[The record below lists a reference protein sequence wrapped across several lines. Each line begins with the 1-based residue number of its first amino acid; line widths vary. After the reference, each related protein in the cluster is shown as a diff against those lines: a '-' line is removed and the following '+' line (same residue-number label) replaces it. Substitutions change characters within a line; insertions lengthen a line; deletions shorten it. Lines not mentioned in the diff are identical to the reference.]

1 MQKVMIIG
9 LILIICMLSISASA
23 AEPDFFNQ
31 NGFVKMRTTAYC
43 CGTTT
48 ANGSAV
54 HFGGCAAAPEHMGDI
69 AIVYLPDGY
78 YVGMFECNDLG
89 GTEAIRTGK
98 VLDIYFPTLF
108 ECKEYMRLVG
118 TGKIYV
124 KYIHGNG

>member
-1 MQKVMIIG
+1 
-9 LILIICMLSISASA
+9 
-23 AEPDFFNQ
+23 
-31 NGFVKMRTTAYC
+31 
-43 CGTTT
+43 
-48 ANGSAV
+48 
-54 HFGGCAAAPEHMGDI
+54 MGDI